1 MLRSDTAFSRE
12 NAVLRS
18 DTAFSR
24 ENAVLRSDTAFSHE
38 TAVLRSDTA
47 FVARKCSAEVRH
59 CVFARKCCA
68 EVQHGVFAQHSICTD
83 NTIFV
88 ARKCC
93 EPTLGG
99 AFETFEHIFLNCY
112 HTQEFVKK
120 TAQFIV
126 RYLDSSYKDSKGYH
140 RLTLSHSN
148 PHINLVNSVANWY
161 IGKKFQNKNH
171 LDFLEYT
178 RELNHFLLG
187 EKAPLANTLKNI
199 LHH

>member
-24 ENAVLRSDTAFSHE
+24 ENAVLRSDTAISHE
-38 TAVLRSDTA
+38 NAVLRSDTA

-99 AFETFEHIFLNCY
+99 AFPGCPDQIMV
-112 HTQEFVKK
+112 TQISVSITYFS
-120 TAQFIV
+120 I
-126 RYLDSSYKDSKGYH
+126 
-140 RLTLSHSN
+140 LSHL
-148 PHINLVNSVANWY
+148 LVNSRKRQVVK
-161 IGKKFQNKNH
+161 GFKFYKLNLTEYSNLNNTAVTIMDEIRNLTFIKTKN
-171 LDFLEYT
+171 LFT
-178 RELNHFLLG
+178 
-187 EKAPLANTLKNI
+187 
-199 LHH
+199 

>member
-24 ENAVLRSDTAFSHE
+24 ENAVLRSDTAISHE
-38 TAVLRSDTA
+38 NAVLRSDTA

-99 AFETFEHIFLNCY
+99 GL
-112 HTQEFVKK
+112 
-120 TAQFIV
+120 
-126 RYLDSSYKDSKGYH
+126 
-140 RLTLSHSN
+140 
-148 PHINLVNSVANWY
+148 
-161 IGKKFQNKNH
+161 KKFHKTNPYNQMTVSA
-171 LDFLEYT
+171 L
-178 RELNHFLLG
+178 LNEFG
-187 EKAPLANTLKNI
+187 IYMRSI
-199 LHH
+199 LHIYEALRIKL